1 MLALCFEVARHRLF
15 DVAYHDEAS
24 DADRDNDHVED
35 TSLTGTIS
43 KVTNDD
49 GHGSCNSIRR
59 NRQKLRLG
67 TGVAHTS
74 QDGGQ
79 EQRESVQGHQA
90 PHVDY
95 GVAPALPVL
104 ESSGNVAAIVLLS
117 GVGLVVGG
125 ETTTDADAVLRGKEA
140 SSAGPIEDHPPT
152 ESADEHGGDTLLT
165 VLEDVEMMSQCMS
178 YLDDEDP
185 SPAVLA
191 TDAIHQR
198 DRSGEQTAE

>member
-1 MLALCFEVARHRLF
+1 MSG
-15 DVAYHDEAS
+15 DAYHDEAS
-24 DADRDNDHVED
+24 NADRDNDHVED
-35 TSLTGTIS
+35 TSLAGTIS

-49 GHGSCNSIRR
+49 GHGSCDSIRR
-59 NRQKLRLG
+59 NREKLCVG
-67 TGVAHTS
+67 AGVAHTS

-90 PHVDY
+90 PHVDD

-104 ESSGNVAAIVLLS
+104 ESSGDVATVVLLS
-117 GVGLVVGG
+117 SVGLVVGG
-125 ETTTDADAVLRGKEA
+125 ETTTDADAVFRREEA
-140 SSAGPIEDHPPT
+140 SGAGPVEDHPPA
-152 ESADEHGGDTLLT
+152 ESADEHGGDTLLP
-165 VLEDVEMMSQCMS
+165 VSENVEMKSQRMS

-198 DRSGEQTAE
+198 DRSGKQTTE